1 MLPLVGFYTLYD
13 FKLYMV
19 LSYLLNKKAK

>member
-1 MLPLVGFYTLYD
+1 MLTLVSFYTLYD

-19 LSYLLNKKAK
+19 LSYLLNKTTK